1 MGVIT
6 LNKDIS
12 MLKKFTLI
20 IISVLITACAGP
32 NPNIGERTTDVN
44 WTSGNYKAA
53 FDTAEI
59 YAKNGEPWAQL
70 RLGIFYY
77 NGWGVKKDNKTALNW
92 YKKAAAQTATG
103 AWADGQIV
111 GATGKTGYFNQ
122 NSDAIIAKF
131 NLAQMYFEGSSI
143 TQDLDKSLELINDVI
158 KSSKGVSI
166 FFCCEF
172 STPLYFN
179 PDQFSALK
187 LKIETEQEKNL

>member
-1 MGVIT
+1 MKEIIKILSFICIT
-6 LNKDIS
+6 LMVNVVNAQTVSTYAGNGQQGGAGVGGNALVASLS
-12 MLKKFTLI
+12 MPYGIATDENGNVYFSDQGNNAIKKIDKLTG

-111 GATGKTGYFNQ
+111 GATGKTG
-122 NSDAIIAKF
+122 
-131 NLAQMYFEGSSI
+131 
-143 TQDLDKSLELINDVI
+143 
-158 KSSKGVSI
+158 
-166 FFCCEF
+166 
-172 STPLYFN
+172 
-179 PDQFSALK
+179 
-187 LKIETEQEKNL
+187 